1 MIASLCLVLA
11 PAVPAQ
17 PVKQEP
23 APQEPAKEEPAKQE
37 PAKQEPAGP
46 SSPVIPSPFSY
57 TWAQLDLV
65 RGDGDGFTDG
75 PDGIDIHGSYDLK
88 NQLFSYGGLALM
100 SGDDGAAD
108 NDVNTFEIGLGYHTP
123 INALTDFVVGGSL
136 LYADSDAGGPGSSA
150 DDGGWSLQ
158 AGVRHNATA
167 QFELDATLGVTDF
180 SGVSSNTWLELGAIF
195 HATPNLGICGTLMT
209 SDDIDTLAL
218 GVRYSP

>member
-11 PAVPAQ
+11 PAVPAAS
-17 PVKQEP
+17 PKQEP
-23 APQEPAKEEPAKQE
+23 APQEPAKEE

-57 TWAQLDLV
+57 TFVQLDLV

-75 PDGIDIHGSYDLK
+75 PDGIDLHGSYDLK
-88 NQLFSYGGLALM
+88 NQLFAFGGLGLM
-100 SGDDGAAD
+100 SGEVGAAD
-108 NDVNTFEIGLGYHTP
+108 FDVNTFELGLGYHTP
-123 INALTDFVVGGSL
+123 INPLTDFVVGGSL
-136 LYADSDAGGPGSSA
+136 LYADSDSGAPGSSA

-167 QFELDATLGVTDF
+167 QFELDATLGITDY
-180 SGVSSNTWLELGAIF
+180 SGASSNTWLELGAVF

-209 SDDIDTLAL
+209 SDDIDTLGL
-218 GVRYSP
+218 GIRYSP